1 MSVTVNET
9 SVAGRAAAP
18 LRNPRP
24 FKWQRLLARIV
35 LYALCA
41 LFVLPIYSMVTSGLK
56 TPAELGSFPPTLF
69 PHTLAWG
76 NFDAA
81 TSFIPFWKYFGNTVD
96 VALFSTLGAVV
107 SSFVVAYGFARFN
120 FPGRDF
126 FFYSVLGSIFLAGF
140 PVLTLIPLFD
150 MFTRL
155 GWLNTFLP
163 LIVPSWFG
171 NAFYIYLLRQ
181 FLLRLPP
188 ELMEAA
194 RIDGAGELRVLWSIV
209 LPLSIPAV
217 AVVAVFALFNSWNDF
232 LGPLV
237 YLQDESKYTLDNGIS
252 LYNRTHD
259 AQTHLM
265 NMASTLVVL
274 PEIVLFLIFQRAF
287 LSGIAAGAVK

>member
-1 MSVTVNET
+1 MTVIASDT
-9 SVAGRAAAP
+9 TAAGQAAP
-18 LRNPRP
+18 RNRKP
-24 FKWQRLLARIV
+24 FNWRRVLARVI

-56 TPAELGSFPPTLF
+56 TPVELGSFPPTLF
-69 PHTLAWG
+69 PHTWAWN
-76 NFDAA
+76 NFGDA
-81 TSFIPFWKYFGNTVD
+81 TGFIPFWKYFGNTVT

-107 SSFVVAYGFARFN
+107 SSYVVAYGFARFN
-120 FPGRDF
+120 FPGRDII
-126 FFYSVLGSIFLAGF
+126 FYTVLGSIFLAGF

-155 GWLNTFLP
+155 GWLNSFLP

-181 FLLRLPP
+181 FLMRLPP

-194 RIDGAGELRVLWSIV
+194 RIDGAGEMRVLWSIV
-209 LPLSIPAV
+209 LPLSLPAV
-217 AVVAVFALFNSWNDF
+217 AVVAVFALFASWNDF

-237 YLQDESKYTLDNGIS
+237 YLQDESKYTLAIGLS
-252 LYNRTHD
+252 LYKTTHD
-259 AQTHLM
+259 AQWHLM

-274 PEIVLFLIFQRAF
+274 PEIILFLLFQRAF
-287 LSGIAAGAVK
+287 LRGIAAGAVK